1 MEHIWET
8 NWTKDTSHPR
18 SCCNS
23 WALPASGVFFSA
35 GGYRILKVKKVH
47 MYLVGGFN
55 PFSMW
60 MYPFSYILS
69 GWWCHNHLEKYEF
82 VNGKDYIPY
91 IMEKNKCLKP
101 PTSID
106 IIRYSLGGLVLTIA
120 LLQIAS
126 KAYLAK
132 TRCR

>member
-1 MEHIWET
+1 MGNKLDQRYFSSTFLLQFLGTACKWRI
-8 NWTKDTSHPR
+8 
-18 SCCNS
+18 
-23 WALPASGVFFSA
+23 FFSA

-106 IIRYSLGGLVLTIA
+106 IIRYSLGGLVLTIV